1 MMWEIYKK
9 NLDAGSKGKL
19 VLNIKGCEFCVS
31 KDMSL
36 LIQGKQSLNFY
47 FIFPA
52 AAWLKPLSI
61 VGLAMALREQ

>member
-9 NLDAGSKGKL
+9 SLDAGSKGKL
-19 VLNIKGCEFCVS
+19 VLDIKGCESCVS

-36 LIQGKQSLNFY
+36 LIQGKQSLNSY
-47 FIFPA
+47 FVLPT
-52 AAWLKPLSI
+52 AAWLKPSSI